1 MENAMPMFQE
11 GRSRRAWRR
20 EVAEMLVDRLDREG
34 ELRFVGTRLEDRR
47 EMLRIAELMPDDV
60 VAELYEDL
68 AYPGMTFMELRFT
81 REPSVYDA
89 SLRVVYSDRR
99 RDVG

>member
-1 MENAMPMFQE
+1 MPLFQE

-34 ELRFVGTRLEDRR
+34 ELRFVGGRPDDRR

-60 VAELYEDL
+60 IAELYEDL
-68 AYPGMTFMELRFT
+68 AYPGVTFMELRFVP
-81 REPSVYDA
+81 EPVSYDA
-89 SLRVVYSDRR
+89 SLRIVYPDRR